1 MAHIKIE
8 NLKYQ
13 YPFAEKLALDG
24 ITCEIR
30 PGEFIGVI
38 GRNGSGKS
46 TFCQSL
52 TGLVPNFYRGSYGGK
67 VWIDQSEVKRV
78 EVDDLC
84 QKVGSVFQNPFNQIT
99 GSKATVY
106 EEIAFG
112 LENFGVPKE
121 EMEVRIEES
130 LRLLDIEEY
139 RDRAPFDLSGGQMQR
154 MAIAS
159 IMAMKPEVIILDEP
173 TSQLDPQGSEAVFK
187 AIQSLS
193 KQGITVI
200 MVEHK
205 VEKIAAYSDRVMLL
219 DQGKLIAMDT
229 PQAVFSRP
237 DLEKYGVV
245 APTFT
250 RICKQLGMKLPG
262 SSYYPVTLEEAS
274 QLLAKNRGGKCMNQ
288 ISISNLEFSYHP
300 DKKILKGL
308 NIILDERSTAIIG
321 QNGAGKTTFVK
332 LLKGLIRP
340 TAGKIMLNGQDLSE
354 QSVAKIAKSI
364 GLIFQNPDDQIFK
377 HTVLDE
383 IMFGPLQMG
392 MTHSQAEQ
400 AARKTMSLLGLD
412 GFDKVNPYDLGLSD
426 RKMVSIAAIV
436 AMDTQV
442 VIFDEPTIAQDD
454 AGKKQIQ
461 SVIQL
466 LREQGKIVI
475 SILHDMDFV
484 AETFERALV
493 FAQGEVLLDGS
504 VREVF
509 SQKDGLEKAYLSQP
523 TTMQL
528 CQALGYD
535 DVFLTP
541 EEFIAYK
548 QE

>member
-426 RKMVSIAAIV
+426 RKMASIAAIV

-509 SQKDGLEKAYLSQP
+509 SQKDVLEKAYLSQP

>member
-509 SQKDGLEKAYLSQP
+509 SQKDVLEKAYLSQP

-535 DVFLTP
+535 DAFLTP

>member
-8 NLKYQ
+8 NIKYQ

-509 SQKDGLEKAYLSQP
+509 SQKDVLEKAYLSQP

>member
-383 IMFGPLQMG
+383 IMFGPLRMG

-509 SQKDGLEKAYLSQP
+509 SQKDVLEKAYLSQP

>member
-237 DLEKYGVV
+237 DLEKYGVA

-274 QLLAKNRGGKCMNQ
+274 QLLAKNKGEMYE
-288 ISISNLEFSYHP
+288 SN
-300 DKKILKGL
+300 
-308 NIILDERSTAIIG
+308 
-321 QNGAGKTTFVK
+321 
-332 LLKGLIRP
+332 
-340 TAGKIMLNGQDLSE
+340 
-354 QSVAKIAKSI
+354 
-364 GLIFQNPDDQIFK
+364 
-377 HTVLDE
+377 
-383 IMFGPLQMG
+383 
-392 MTHSQAEQ
+392 
-400 AARKTMSLLGLD
+400 
-412 GFDKVNPYDLGLSD
+412 
-426 RKMVSIAAIV
+426 
-436 AMDTQV
+436 
-442 VIFDEPTIAQDD
+442 
-454 AGKKQIQ
+454 
-461 SVIQL
+461 
-466 LREQGKIVI
+466 
-475 SILHDMDFV
+475 
-484 AETFERALV
+484 
-493 FAQGEVLLDGS
+493 
-504 VREVF
+504 
-509 SQKDGLEKAYLSQP
+509 
-523 TTMQL
+523 
-528 CQALGYD
+528 
-535 DVFLTP
+535 
-541 EEFIAYK
+541 
-548 QE
+548 